1 MCNVLNRPGFVY
13 KKPKHVPGKA
23 DPEKQKEFVAE
34 YQKLREN
41 ASPNEV
47 FYFGD
52 GCHPRHNSVPAFGW
66 IRRGRE
72 RALKSNCSRQH
83 VNINGFINMD
93 THTTCVDFPETVNAE
108 TTRKLFQKLISKH
121 DSGTIIH
128 VFVDNAQ
135 YYHVRSL
142 KEYLSKTN
150 VRLYF
155 FPPCSPN
162 LNPIERLWRFFKK
175 KVLCNRYISEYSDF
189 VRACKNFFRRRK
201 RYCAELRT
209 LINENFTLLQVEN

>member
-121 DSGTIIH
+121 DYPCFCGQRAVLPRQIVEGIFIKDKRTHSFFSTILTE
-128 VFVDNAQ
+128 
-135 YYHVRSL
+135 S
-142 KEYLSKTN
+142 ES
-150 VRLYF
+150 
-155 FPPCSPN
+155 
-162 LNPIERLWRFFKK
+162 
-175 KVLCNRYISEYSDF
+175 NRTIVAIFQEKS
-189 VRACKNFFRRRK
+189 A
-201 RYCAELRT
+201 L
-209 LINENFTLLQVEN
+209 